1 MNEKQSPIRLH
12 SHMAA
17 MLALEQAIGQRI
29 EHLLSQVTHNSEA
42 VALLKDL
49 QKLTANHR
57 PALAA
62 RLQVVAPD
70 VPIPETTPMAAFL
83 EGVYDGVTYPAS
95 AALVSLYTLFHQ
107 AIIGYTVL
115 MVLTRRFADSSVR
128 SEDNTDDLV
137 QQHLRNVT
145 VAVQQVVR
153 GLPGVVVAELEQA
166 GQECQCTCP
175 ACGLGI
181 CLCAVSTRRALGM
194 AWTDAGPVYMPEGIV
209 VVHPRSGSGAAKA
222 GFQKGNVVVAVD
234 GKAIESLPMLQETI
248 GNHGS
253 GEEIDFQVQQSS
265 GESVDIRAVRP

>member
-29 EHLLSQVTHNSEA
+29 EHLLNLVTHNSET
-42 VALLKDL
+42 VTLLKDL
-49 QKLTANHR
+49 QELTANHR

-70 VPIPETTPMAAFL
+70 VPIPETIPMPASL

-115 MVLTRRFADSSVR
+115 MVLTRRSADSIVR
-128 SEDNTDDLV
+128 GADNTDDLV
-137 QQHLRNVT
+137 QQHLRNAT
-145 VAVQQVVR
+145 IAVQQIVR
-153 GLPGVVVAELEQA
+153 VLPGVVVAELEQA

-181 CLCAVSTRRALGM
+181 CLCAVSTRRMLSM
-194 AWTDAGPVYMPEGIV
+194 AWTDAEPVYVPEGIV
-209 VVHPRSGSGAAKA
+209 LMRPRSGSGAAKA
-222 GFQKGNVVVAVD
+222 GFQKGDIVVAVD

-248 GNHGS
+248 ENHGS

-265 GESVDIRAVRP
+265 GESVEIRAARP